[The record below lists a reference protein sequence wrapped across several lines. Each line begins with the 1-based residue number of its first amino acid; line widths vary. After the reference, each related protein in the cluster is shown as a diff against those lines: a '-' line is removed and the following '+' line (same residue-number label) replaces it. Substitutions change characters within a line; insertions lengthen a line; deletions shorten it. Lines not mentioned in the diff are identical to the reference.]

1 MGTDMRPFFIELC
14 ASLITFPIFVHC
26 QHLIARNLT
35 ELSSSNRIV
44 SYLHESCRINELSGG
59 SVLGYKV
66 LTTFGFGLP

>member
-14 ASLITFPIFVHC
+14 ASLITFPIY
-26 QHLIARNLT
+26 LT

-59 SVLGYKV
+59 SVLGYNV